1 MRQFSLIDIFDNV
14 LPSLRYDLREEQEY
28 MARFVETA
36 IRTKKV
42 LLAEAGVGTGKTFAY
57 LIPALLHYNFQ
68 TDMLKHIMIIST
80 NTIILQNQL
89 IEDIYRIIDILK
101 LDLDPEKLV
110 LAKGKNNFVCPE
122 RGLRNKELISKEI
135 LEWALSTKTGD
146 RNELLECSDKTWQ
159 LININEESD
168 CSHCNNNNHCYYVNL
183 RNRWK
188 TARIIVTNHQ
198 QLLADAI
205 NRESSPS
212 MPLFCLPS
220 IIIIDEAHRFED
232 AALQML
238 STSFCF
244 NDIKILPR
252 LVKNLEQQLM
262 YILKGTAKLEQ
273 LGDDLIDGLKKAIEW
288 DDEESGRAFVK
299 KNDSL
304 HYLIEQYL
312 DIMQSVS
319 EGLTLASTERYKNR
333 QLDMI
338 MDRLPE
344 TLEAIISPQKYVCW
358 AEIKNYRIHNFAAIS
373 RDYPHKLYELLWKE
387 KRPIV
392 FTSATMTGVN
402 PKDYSYLIETLGI
415 NDHIAMKAVA
425 SPFDLKKQRIVYL
438 PIMYP

>member
-1 MRQFSLIDIFDNV
+1 M
-14 LPSLRYDLREEQEY
+14 
-28 MARFVETA
+28 
-36 IRTKKV
+36 
-42 LLAEAGVGTGKTFAY
+42 
-57 LIPALLHYNFQ
+57 
-68 TDMLKHIMIIST
+68 
-80 NTIILQNQL
+80 
-89 IEDIYRIIDILK
+89 
-101 LDLDPEKLV
+101 
-110 LAKGKNNFVCPE
+110 
-122 RGLRNKELISKEI
+122 
-135 LEWALSTKTGD
+135 
-146 RNELLECSDKTWQ
+146 
-159 LININEESD
+159 
-168 CSHCNNNNHCYYVNL
+168 
-183 RNRWK
+183 
-188 TARIIVTNHQ
+188 
-198 QLLADAI
+198 
-205 NRESSPS
+205 
-212 MPLFCLPS
+212 PS

-344 TLEAIISPQKYVCW
+344 TLEAIISPQICV
-358 AEIKNYRIHNFAAIS
+358 
-373 RDYPHKLYELLWKE
+373 
-387 KRPIV
+387 
-392 FTSATMTGVN
+392 
-402 PKDYSYLIETLGI
+402 LGR
-415 NDHIAMKAVA
+415 N
-425 SPFDLKKQRIVYL
+425 
-438 PIMYP
+438 